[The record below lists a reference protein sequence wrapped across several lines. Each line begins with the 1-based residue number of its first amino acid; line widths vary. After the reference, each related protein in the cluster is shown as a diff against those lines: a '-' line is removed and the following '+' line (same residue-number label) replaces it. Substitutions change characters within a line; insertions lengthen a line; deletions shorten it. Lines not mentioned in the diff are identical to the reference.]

1 MSLQNTT
8 SVPIQAKMMSD
19 QELTAALAEIEIES
33 KRKNLTAIDV
43 KNISDRRDEILA
55 EIKSRI

>member
-1 MSLQNTT
+1 
-8 SVPIQAKMMSD
+8 MMSD
-19 QELTAALAEIEIES
+19 QELTTALAEIEIES
-33 KRKNLTAIDV
+33 KRNNLTAIDV